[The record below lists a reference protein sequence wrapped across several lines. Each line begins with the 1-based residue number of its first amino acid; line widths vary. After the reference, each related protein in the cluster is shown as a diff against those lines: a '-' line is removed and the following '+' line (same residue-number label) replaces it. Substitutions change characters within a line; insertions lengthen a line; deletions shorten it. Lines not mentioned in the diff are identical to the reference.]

1 MARDEISPVA
11 LGNDIQHVIQSRT
24 DIDPESLASE
34 IARELLDKYEIRR
47 RPSKPKSYE
56 DKPRGGRIW

>member
-1 MARDEISPVA
+1 MARNEVSPGA
-11 LGNDIQHVIQSRT
+11 LGNDIQHAIQSRT
-24 DIDPESLASE
+24 DVDTERLASE
-34 IARELLDKYEIRR
+34 IARELLEKYEIRR